1 MTRWTRGVLRQ
12 LKTLRG
18 RFASVPE
25 RDVPFE
31 LILERDVPNVVLS
44 YIAPGMLNTDDRQI
58 YYQVARDLYKFQG
71 SIVDLGTF
79 LGGTSCALVC
89 GLIDNPLLSP
99 TNLLQAIVHAYDLF
113 EYNFSTQE
121 SLNSLLKDDD
131 LLYEGESY
139 YSEFKRLMGPFMSFV
154 RSHIGD
160 ICNVT
165 YDDERPIEV
174 LGVDICKSRETTN
187 AVFCRFFPRLM
198 QGGYVLHQDFLHTW
212 HPQIC
217 VAMGYFADHFQVVH
231 ELDIGQTVLF
241 RVTKPIMPE
250 QMPEFSNVLMRAK
263 EDWLPLFDRGISQI
277 RKPRSLNWLK
287 TTRTLCIAE
296 AEEENSA
303 KAYAQSVRG
312 SLTDSLICS
321 YLDQV
326 LDYID
331 RGMPPPPK
339 GPPRPL
345 IIQKDLQ

>member
-1 MTRWTRGVLRQ
+1 MKILH
-12 LKTLRG
+12 G
-18 RFASVPE
+18 RFASIPE

-31 LILERDVPNVVLS
+31 LIHERDVPNVVLS
-44 YIAPGMLNTDDRQI
+44 YIAPGMLNIDDRQI
-58 YYQVARDLYKFQG
+58 YYQVARDLYAFQG

-79 LGGTSCALVC
+79 LGGTTCALVC
-89 GLIDNPLLSP
+89 GLINNERLSP
-99 TNLLQAIVHAYDLF
+99 TNMSQAIVHGYDLF
-113 EYNFSTQE
+113 EYNFATRE
-121 SLNSLLKDDD
+121 ALVSLLKDDD
-131 LLYEGESY
+131 RLYEGESY

-160 ICNVT
+160 ICNAT

-187 AVFCRFFPRLM
+187 AVFCRFFPRLK

-241 RVTKPIMPE
+241 RVTKPIMRE
-250 QMPEFSNVLMRAK
+250 QMREFSDVLMRAK
-263 EDWLPLFDRGISQI
+263 ENWLPLFDLGISQI
-277 RKPRSLNWLK
+277 RKPRSLSWLK
-287 TTRTLCIAE
+287 TARTLCIAE
-296 AEEENSA
+296 AEGANSA
-303 KAYAQSVRG
+303 KAYAQSVRS

-326 LDYID
+326 LDYIG
-331 RGMPPPPK
+331 RGMPPHPK
-339 GPPRPL
+339 GPVRPPVRAGRGHRNNIL
-345 IIQKDLQ
+345 KL